1 MKKLK
6 TAVVSMFVCA
16 VAATCFAAC
25 SDDKKPEEPKT
36 LAAPE
41 IVLNDDFSVS
51 WEAVNDATAYVVNV
65 NGDDL
70 KAQQTLTFDA
80 LTAVNTYTVK
90 VKAKNDEA
98 VSDYSAPVTYS
109 VFGVTL
115 AEGEGY
121 ELHGA
126 ATVYGGR
133 DYSFTLTLAGEAYEG
148 SVPVVKANDEV
159 LTEADGKYTVTN
171 VSSALNITV
180 EGVAKRTFAVSIPSG
195 DGYTV
200 TGESEATYGEDY
212 SFTVAKNA
220 GYDQSALTVKVN
232 GEAITEENGKYTV
245 KNVKTV
251 LNITVEGA
259 AKNQYAVTLGV
270 YDRGCGKGR
279 SRRRVFVYAGS
290 ERRLRYGESYRESE
304 RRSAHRRGRRQNV
317 HRRKR
322 NGRA

>member
-115 AEGEGY
+115 AE
-121 ELHGA
+121 
-126 ATVYGGR
+126 
-133 DYSFTLTLAGEAYEG
+133 
-148 SVPVVKANDEV
+148 
-159 LTEADGKYTVTN
+159 
-171 VSSALNITV
+171 
-180 EGVAKRTFAVSIPSG
+180 
-195 DGYTV
+195 
-200 TGESEATYGEDY
+200 
-212 SFTVAKNA
+212 
-220 GYDQSALTVKVN
+220 
-232 GEAITEENGKYTV
+232 
-245 KNVKTV
+245 
-251 LNITVEGA
+251 
-259 AKNQYAVTLGV
+259 
-270 YDRGCGKGR
+270 
-279 SRRRVFVYAGS
+279 
-290 ERRLRYGESYRESE
+290 
-304 RRSAHRRGRRQNV
+304 
-317 HRRKR
+317 
-322 NGRA
+322 